1 MVRKGLFLWIVLL
14 SKLLVAAQ
22 NTIYPTKAKGKPTK
36 EVLLKLLQLT
46 TKGLTKTFFS
56 FHVYTHCGSNALK
69 KLLVIIQMMKYFF
82 PYKLVV
88 NPRGESVL
96 NSYCWLSDDNQKLII
111 VHFLWKW
118 DDYHDNKRWLS
129 LSCCTPL
136 TKEGGITD
144 KECLDS

>member
-56 FHVYTHCGSNALK
+56 LHVYTHCGSNALK
-69 KLLVIIQMMKYFF
+69 KLLVIIQMMKYLFSHTNWLLIQVGKVSLILTVD
-82 PYKLVV
+82 YLMII
-88 NPRGESVL
+88 RSWL
-96 NSYCWLSDDNQKLII
+96 LSTSYENEMII
-111 VHFLWKW
+111 MTIKG
-118 DDYHDNKRWLS
+118 DSLS
-129 LSCCTPL
+129 LAVL
-136 TKEGGITD
+136 H
-144 KECLDS
+144 

>member
-36 EVLLKLLQLT
+36 EVLLKLLQQRVWL
-46 TKGLTKTFFS
+46 KPS
-56 FHVYTHCGSNALK
+56 FHCMSTHT
-69 KLLVIIQMMKYFF
+69 VDQM
-82 PYKLVV
+82 
-88 NPRGESVL
+88 
-96 NSYCWLSDDNQKLII
+96 
-111 VHFLWKW
+111 LWKNYW
-118 DDYHDNKRWLS
+118 SLFRWWNIFSHTNWLLIQEGKVSLILTVDYLMIIRSWLLSTSYENEMIIMTIKGDSLS